1 MYILER
7 RPCDILCQT
16 LKTSKPRHMNVKTAR
31 ADLNETHVTAR
42 PFKHRDTFNT
52 SEPPRRIHRYS
63 SLTTKP
69 PTQNSQTCRSSKQ
82 HRQHERPSHPRKQAA
97 NQTHRVRTL
106 TGKEI
111 ELDIESDYKVR
122 PPDHPE
128 PSEARS
134 TTSSAAR
141 KSKARRSESAAT
153 SRLSPSESPQ
163 PRLHALALLTGQ
175 IADLRLV
182 RKQVQ
187 RIKERV
193 EEKEGIPPLQQ
204 RLIYGGKQM

>member
-1 MYILER
+1 MIFFVRLSKH
-7 RPCDILCQT
+7 P
-16 LKTSKPRHMNVKTAR
+16 KPRHMNVKTAR
-31 ADLNETHVTAR
+31 ADSNETHVTAR

-52 SEPPRRIHRYS
+52 SEPPRHIHRYS

-128 PSEARS
+128 PSEARQPPRAQRGRAKQGEAPRDIA
-134 TTSSAAR
+134 TVALWNTATALPRPRSSDDWHDR
-141 KSKARRSESAAT
+141 
-153 SRLSPSESPQ
+153 
-163 PRLHALALLTGQ
+163 
-175 IADLRLV
+175 
-182 RKQVQ
+182 
-187 RIKERV
+187 
-193 EEKEGIPPLQQ
+193 
-204 RLIYGGKQM
+204 

>member
-1 MYILER
+1 MFMFLKKR

-82 HRQHERPSHPRKQAA
+82 HRQHERPSHPRKQAT

-122 PPDHPE
+122 TTTCPHRAE
-128 PSEARS
+128 RSEAKGSRPQ
-134 TTSSAAR
+134 R
-141 KSKARRSESAAT
+141 GKSKTRRSAAT
-153 SRLSPSESPQ
+153 GFLGNTATAL
-163 PRLHALALLTGQ
+163 PRPRSSSNWP
-175 IADLRLV
+175 DR
-182 RKQVQ
+182 
-187 RIKERV
+187 
-193 EEKEGIPPLQQ
+193 
-204 RLIYGGKQM
+204 